1 MDKDSYE
8 KGFQDGHKC
17 CAYEKEKLK
26 AENARYREALQ
37 LCASRA
43 GFPNSTH
50 ACRLVIETA
59 REALNENND

>member
-26 AENARYREALQ
+26 AENARYREALKLILEQ
-37 LCASRA
+37 
-43 GFPNSTH
+43 FPKDYNVRITE
-50 ACRLVIETA
+50 IA
-59 REALNENND
+59 REALKSGEL